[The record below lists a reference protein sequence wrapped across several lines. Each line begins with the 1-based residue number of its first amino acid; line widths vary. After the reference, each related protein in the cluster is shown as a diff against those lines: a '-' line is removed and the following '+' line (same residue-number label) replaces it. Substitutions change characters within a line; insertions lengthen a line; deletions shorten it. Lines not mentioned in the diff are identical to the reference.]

1 MAASCGQLW
10 LLLSWAAVAAITAPA
25 MNEWGFS
32 LWALWEAWEQTSQ
45 GCAAGPCEHS
55 LHWGQLGCP
64 APAPIPAWNP
74 GFYRC
79 WVSCSSV
86 LGLLWELIPLLM
98 NKMKTQR
105 SSYCVSG
112 CWDQRHPQLLQI
124 PHVLRMLQSSC
135 CSENIL
141 LSKDKAAACSYPA
154 SAPVCSPPLF
164 HPLDHT

>member
-1 MAASCGQLW
+1 MAVSCGQLW

-25 MNEWGFS
+25 MNGWGFS
-32 LWALWEAWEQTSQ
+32 LWALWEAWEQTFQ

-64 APAPIPAWNP
+64 APAPIPARNP

-124 PHVLRMLQSSC
+124 PHCSGCCRAPTVPKTSC
-135 CSENIL
+135 L
-141 LSKDKAAACSYPA
+141 VRTKQQHAVTQHQHLSAHLHFSIP
-154 SAPVCSPPLF
+154 
-164 HPLDHT
+164 